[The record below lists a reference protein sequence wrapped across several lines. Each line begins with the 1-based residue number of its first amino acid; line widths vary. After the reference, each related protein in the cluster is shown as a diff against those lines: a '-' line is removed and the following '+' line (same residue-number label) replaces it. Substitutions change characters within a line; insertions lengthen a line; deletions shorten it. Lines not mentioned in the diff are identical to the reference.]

1 MCSANR
7 LILLTLMVLLSA
19 CAGTGSRNYAAMESQ
34 IESTAE
40 GKLFLLREENF
51 FGSGVLM
58 KVLLNGKQVAEVGT
72 GEMIV
77 LMPTVGKNDLQVRMG
92 GLAQLA
98 SRAIQF
104 DADGNTK
111 RYFIANIQQR
121 TFSPELKL
129 TEQSNG

>member
-7 LILLTLMVLLSA
+7 LLLLTLLVLLSA
-19 CAGTGSRNYAAMESQ
+19 CAGTGSRNYADMESQ

-104 DADGNTK
+104 DADGKTK

-121 TFSPELKL
+121 TLSPELKL